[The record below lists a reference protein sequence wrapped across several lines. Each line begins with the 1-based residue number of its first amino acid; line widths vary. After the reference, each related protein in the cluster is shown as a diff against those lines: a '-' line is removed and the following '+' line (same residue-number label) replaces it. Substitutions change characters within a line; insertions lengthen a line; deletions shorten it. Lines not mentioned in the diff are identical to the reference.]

1 MAALVIEDDPALRS
15 LLEAILGRRGI
26 ATRTVGRGDEALKA
40 IFEGT
45 YDAIVLDLVLPG
57 LSGVE
62 LLRALRAKQPGLL
75 SRVVVITAV
84 ANSALQNFAA
94 EFGNLIWQVIRK
106 PFDIDEIVTSTLDCM
121 TCHSGQMPPNLAE
134 LSRWFEKRSAT
145 VSARTGVATVA
156 RDGGLHLRADFGYAA
171 GAAVS
176 AFPVALDRNYPLCIA
191 FRRARP
197 VWLSSLTVGGA
208 EYPLLLSIWTASGG
222 QAIAALPLSRNATML
237 GTVGW
242 SFDEPQAFEE
252 PQRDALSEIASECA
266 AILDHDMNANRRAQ
280 AGS

>member
-62 LLRALRAKQPGLL
+62 LLRALRAKQP
-75 SRVVVITAV
+75 
-84 ANSALQNFAA
+84 
-94 EFGNLIWQVIRK
+94 IWQVIRK